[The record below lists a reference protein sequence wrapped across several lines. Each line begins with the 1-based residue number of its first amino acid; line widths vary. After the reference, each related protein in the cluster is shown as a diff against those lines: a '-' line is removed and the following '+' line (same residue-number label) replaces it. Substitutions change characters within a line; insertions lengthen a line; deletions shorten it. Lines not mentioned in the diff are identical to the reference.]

1 MKTLSYIFLFSLLLL
16 VGCST
21 RGRFIIAD
29 IDLRSAEQIQA
40 GEKENTIL
48 FQGEEPT
55 ATKQSTDP
63 SIIVSLIDII
73 KGRISLIRVEWNSG
87 YNTNTIP
94 TNINS
99 TTNTI
104 STNTVVNV
112 INK

>member
-1 MKTLSYIFLFSLLLL
+1 MKTLPILLFSLLLL

-29 IDLRSAEQIQA
+29 IDLRSTEQIQA
-40 GEKENTIL
+40 GEKENTVL

-87 YNTNTIP
+87 YNTNTVP
-94 TNINS
+94 TNVNY
-99 TTNTI
+99 TTNVV
-104 STNTVVNV
+104 STNAVVDIV
-112 INK
+112 NK